1 MSVVPDIVREEDASA
16 VLSIGVSFENNA
28 LKAAMYALDIL
39 EREVNPGDLE
49 VGLVS
54 PPDIAINFKKAREIG
69 LTIPFSFFESAST
82 VYDYEGKVAR
92 FKGELVSPK

>member
-1 MSVVPDIVREEDASA
+1 VVPDIVQSDEASA

-28 LKAAMYALDIL
+28 LKAALYALEIL
-39 EREVNPGDLE
+39 ENNVRPGDLE

-69 LTIPFSFFESAST
+69 LSVPFSFFESAST
-82 VYDYEGKVAR
+82 VFNYDGEVVRY
-92 FKGELVSPK
+92 KGERITKD